1 MSKSCGKNRDL
12 HINTA
17 KCGNSLANEQKIWY
31 NSVAMQFPSPYD
43 EKLRSDQ
50 ILNYQIESLQV
61 EDLATCLQT
70 IHRAFLI
77 NCERFGFTKE
87 NYPGCAAFMTLDEL
101 IADKR
106 GGAHVYA
113 IRVDGLIAGCVTLK
127 RINTDTY
134 AFRRFAVLPEYQN
147 LGLGKALV
155 QHCKQKAKEYGGK
168 RMQLLM
174 VYENEPLRKLYE
186 SYGFALIE
194 TRRDDEHPF
203 LCGIYEMNL

>member
-1 MSKSCGKNRDL
+1 MPSKRNFNGV
-12 HINTA
+12 I
-17 KCGNSLANEQKIWY
+17 
-31 NSVAMQFPSPYD
+31 
-43 EKLRSDQ
+43 
-50 ILNYQIESLQV
+50 ILKFQIESLQV
-61 EDLATCLQT
+61 HELSLCLET
-70 IHRAFLI
+70 IHRAFRI

-87 NYPGCAAFMTLDEL
+87 NYPGCAAFMTL
-101 IADKR
+101 
-106 GGAHVYA
+106 
-113 IRVDGLIAGCVTLK
+113 RVDGLIAGCVTLK